1 MVVNNNLEDGCSIG
15 LEYQYYLQVGTAD
28 ALAFFLPGVVS
39 QFSKVLRTSKTSLSG
54 AAGNT
59 EATNQAIRGLAEY
72 LMIVLADDANKSSVV
87 MFMDFQSEIIME
99 KGKKAQYILEELRQL
114 ADKVRGGS
122 IKVEESSS
130 AEVAKKTTYESGSK
144 EKMGADYLKGNKSF
158 HVDRTEEW
166 VAGTST
172 HVDKL
177 LSATFPY
184 VSPRI
189 LCVKSSNTCQKSFI
203 AFITADVFAELI
215 SLGAC

>member
-1 MVVNNNLEDGCSIG
+1 M
-15 LEYQYYLQVGTAD
+15 QVGTAD

-39 QFSKVLRTSKTSLSG
+39 QFSKVLRASKTSLSG

-72 LMIVLADDANKSSVV
+72 LMIVLGDDANKSSLD
-87 MFMDFQSEIIME
+87 MLMDFQPEIMLE

-114 ADKVRGGS
+114 PDKVQGGS

-130 AEVAKKTTYESGSK
+130 TEVVKKTTYKSGSK
-144 EKMGADYLKGNKSF
+144 EKMSADYLQGNKSF
-158 HVDRTEEW
+158 HVDRTKEW
-166 VAGTST
+166 VVETST

-184 VSPRI
+184 VSH
-189 LCVKSSNTCQKSFI
+189 
-203 AFITADVFAELI
+203 
-215 SLGAC
+215 